1 MSEIIGVI
9 AGQGRLPVA
18 VAEGIRASGRRV
30 CGIGLAGHYPPEL
43 VPLCDTFHTAGV
55 LRLGRWVR
63 KLQKSGATKA
73 IVVGRVDKGRMHD
86 PLRLFRQIPDLR
98 AALIWYRHLRH
109 DKRSSVVLG
118 ALADELERGGIT
130 LIDST
135 SYIPEHMATSGVMTK
150 RTPTQAE
157 AADLDFG
164 WRILK
169 DTVELEIGQAITVR
183 ERDVI
188 GVEAVEGT
196 DRLIERTGALCPRK
210 GWTLLKTASND
221 HDMRSDVP
229 TVGVNTIAKMAKHGA
244 TCLAVGAGRVI
255 LLDRPQVL
263 EAAERAGIT
272 IVGVGGESDTGTDV
286 G

>member
-1 MSEIIGVI
+1 
-9 AGQGRLPVA
+9 
-18 VAEGIRASGRRV
+18 
-30 CGIGLAGHYPPEL
+30 
-43 VPLCDTFHTAGV
+43 

-63 KLQKSGATKA
+63 KLQKSGARKA

-135 SYIPEHMATSGVMTK
+135 TYIPEHMATAGVMTK
-150 RTPTQAE
+150 RSPTQAE
-157 AADLDFG
+157 AADLEFG

-169 DTVELEIGQAITVR
+169 DTVELEIGQAISVR

-196 DRLIERTGALCPRK
+196 DRLIERTGELCPRK
-210 GWTLLKTASND
+210 GWTLLKTASNE

-229 TVGVNTIAKMAKHGA
+229 TVGMNTIAKMAKHGA

-272 IVGVGGESDTGTDV
+272 VVGVGGESDTGTD
-286 G
+286 GG